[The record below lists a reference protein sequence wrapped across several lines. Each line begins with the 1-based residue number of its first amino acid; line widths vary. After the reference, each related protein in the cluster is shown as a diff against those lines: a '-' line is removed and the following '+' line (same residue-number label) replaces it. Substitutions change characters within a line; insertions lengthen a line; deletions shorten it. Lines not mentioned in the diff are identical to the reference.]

1 MKLAII
7 ANPRSGANRRRPR
20 RLKRLAAQLDGRGT
34 LLCPDG
40 LDALA
45 QVATQLARQSPEV
58 IGICGG
64 DGTIHQ
70 VMTALLAA
78 YGAARPLPMIALLK
92 GGTMNTIA
100 RNVGVRAG
108 AERMLRRVLS
118 GPPLPT
124 TTRTL
129 MITDED
135 RAGFIFGNAGIAHFL
150 EAYYD
155 GGAGP
160 VTALV
165 VLARCIASALVG
177 GPYAAEMFR
186 HCQMDL
192 VIDGEPVSANQFTTL
207 GAATVADLGF
217 GFRPFYAAPTTPG
230 HIQLIG
236 IGSTPFRFATAVPT
250 IRLAR
255 PIRRDDVIDH
265 LAKTIALTF
274 RAPLSYTIDGDL
286 YPPRQ
291 SIVLRAGPSVQ
302 FVID

>member
-1 MKLAII
+1 MKLAVI
-7 ANPRSGANRRRPR
+7 ANPRSGANRRSPR
-20 RLKRLAAQLDGRGT
+20 RLKRLAALLGDRGS
-34 LLCPDG
+34 LLCPDS

-45 QVATQLARQSPEV
+45 RVAEELAAQEVEV

-78 YGAARPLPMIALLK
+78 WGEDRPLPTVALLK

-100 RNVGVRAG
+100 RNVGVKSG
-108 AERMLRRVLS
+108 AEKMLARLLD

-124 TTRTL
+124 TERTL
-129 MITDED
+129 LITDEG

-150 EAYYD
+150 QAYYD
-155 GGAGP
+155 GGASP

-177 GPYAAEMFR
+177 GPYAATMFR

-192 VIDGEPVSANQFTTL
+192 VIDGQPIAANQFTTL

-217 GFRPFYAAPTTPG
+217 SFRPFYAAPTTPG

-236 IGSTPFRFATAVPT
+236 IGCTPFRFATAVPT

-255 PIRRDDVIDH
+255 PIQRDDVIDH
-265 LAKTIALTF
+265 LAKHVALTF
-274 RAPLSYTIDGDL
+274 TEPLSYTIDGDL

-291 SIVLRAGPSVQ
+291 SIALRAGPPIR
-302 FVID
+302 FVLY